1 MKKYMI
7 YFGDG
12 QFLGRAKRGW
22 YDIIDCTDEDEY
34 QISFDEYEIEDYL
47 IDTKPKSVELTD
59 EFIDKFI
66 EVFGVE
72 EEE

>member
-1 MKKYMI
+1 MI

-12 QFLGRAKRGW
+12 QFLGRAERGW
-22 YDIIDCTDEDEY
+22 YDVIDCTDEDEY